1 VWRGHYAEAREHL
14 RAAMDIA
21 PWEAGYPM
29 NLVGAYRIE
38 HLEPPPELDAEIL
51 DRIRSQPLSAFAS
64 TSLQRY
70 SECLP
75 KGCAYMTADV
85 TRWLEAY
92 LASDQP
98 TFDRSYVHFLLG
110 RAYMQQGRIQDALNA
125 FQRAHDLDPRYLH
138 PLFEQAN
145 ILLSLRQWDTATL
158 VLDSIRAANE
168 HAYQRLDEQIA
179 QLEAAIAKGREQATA
194 VRILDPNADTPR
206 PSP

>member
-1 VWRGHYAEAREHL
+1 MA
-14 RAAMDIA
+14 IA

-29 NLVGAYRIE
+29 NLVGAYRVE
-38 HLEPPPELDAEIL
+38 NLAPPPELDAEIL

-64 TSLQRY
+64 LSLKRY

-75 KGCAYMTADV
+75 NGCAYMTADV

-110 RAYMQQGRIQDALNA
+110 RAYTRQGRIKDALNE

-145 ILLSLRQWDTATL
+145 ILLALHQWDTAAL

-168 HAYQRLDEQIA
+168 HAYQRLDPQIA
-179 QLEAAIAKGREQATA
+179 QLEAAIAQGRGQDAQPPMPG
-194 VRILDPNADTPR
+194 VSR
-206 PSP
+206 